1 MMKTIF
7 SLSMVAIIAALIQ
20 LANHPSPAVVVIPAD
35 NPPANQDKGGSP
47 RDNHQPSS
55 ESRFVLSEHSLPEG
69 TQKQSI
75 HTELINN
82 RIFTENIDTLSLSS
96 ADIQH
101 IRRNINQQ
109 IKTLTTA
116 REIKTDHSLLSG
128 KDYDTYLKTID
139 QKIAYLETIELKLNT
154 L

>member
-20 LANHPSPAVVVIPAD
+20 LANHPSAAVVVIPAD

-47 RDNHQPSS
+47 GGNHQPSS
-55 ESRFVLSEHSLPEG
+55 ESRFVLSARSLPEG
-69 TQKQSI
+69 TQKQPI
-75 HTELINN
+75 HTELIDN

-116 REIKTDHSLLSG
+116 REIKTVHSLLSG
-128 KDYDTYLKTID
+128 KDYDTYLKKID